1 MNNDKNKPAEK
12 NNNQDKPTYTKEEI
26 PFADGEG
33 TKLDQEIDKN
43 SSKENESESE
53 D

>member
-1 MNNDKNKPAEK
+1 MDNNKNKAAEK

-33 TKLDQEIDKN
+33 TKLDQQIDKSN
-43 SSKENESESE
+43 QRENESKSN